1 MQGQPTDETV
11 VAAFRAAYLY
21 SGNASKSARDVN
33 IPVSTGRDIAARLS
47 KDPEF
52 ASLRREIRAQ
62 ALDELVAMRQR
73 MAETAAERFEDA
85 DGGIDVKRFGGQKD
99 ATVVITDKRA
109 DYGKLLI
116 DAEKNAQN
124 LARLDAER
132 LGEIAPQREIVL
144 KFEPIK

>member
-1 MQGQPTDETV
+1 VQGQPTDEGL

-21 SGNASKSARDVN
+21 SGNASKSARDLN
-33 IPVSTGRDIAARLS
+33 IPASTGRDIAARLS

-52 ASLRREIRAQ
+52 VTLRRELRAQ

-73 MAETAAERFEDA
+73 MAELAAERFEDS
-85 DGGIDVKRFGGQKD
+85 DGGIDVKKFGGED
-99 ATVVITDKRA
+99 AVVTITDKRA